1 MGPYHI
7 ADKEVFYHA
16 VTFLALSLVGSF
28 IQVVSQ
34 ARRPD
39 AVVHTADTI
48 YVLEF
53 KLDESAEA
61 ALNQIQEKGYAQSFQ
76 KIFLHSCLLKL
87 SIPSL
92 NFRIILNKMYS
103 AMNRYLLYIS
113 LLFIST
119 SLLAQSRIITAGSS
133 SSEIV
138 CALGHCD
145 DIVVTDRTSQ
155 YPEQLQNLPSIGYRN
170 SISAEGIISQMP
182 ELVILEEEYVKDA
195 LIDQLQSTGIKTVVV
210 AQDRSW
216 ESTQERINTIAAVLD
231 KEEAGQELIAQ
242 MESEL
247 AEVKQ
252 LVASN
257 DSQPKV
263 LGVYARGAGA
273 MQVGGPNSAFA
284 LIELA
289 GAKNAV
295 PDIDGFKPL
304 NAESLIQA
312 NPDYILFF
320 DSGLESVGGVD
331 GALQIPGVAQT
342 TAGKQRQIIAMDG
355 VKLTNWGPRLPEAAR
370 ELFYLTHPEAHAQGT
385 YRPKK

>member
-1 MGPYHI
+1 M
-7 ADKEVFYHA
+7 
-16 VTFLALSLVGSF
+16 S
-28 IQVVSQ
+28 
-34 ARRPD
+34 
-39 AVVHTADTI
+39 
-48 YVLEF
+48 
-53 KLDESAEA
+53 
-61 ALNQIQEKGYAQSFQ
+61 
-76 KIFLHSCLLKL
+76 
-87 SIPSL
+87 
-92 NFRIILNKMYS
+92 
-103 AMNRYLLYIS
+103 RYLLYIP
-113 LLFIST
+113 LLVIST

-145 DIVVTDRTSQ
+145 DIVATDRTSQ
-155 YPEQLQNLPSIGYRN
+155 YPVQLQNLPSIGYRN

-216 ESTQERINTIAAVLD
+216 DSTQERINTIAAALD

-247 AEVKQ
+247 AEVKK
-252 LVASN
+252 VVE
-257 DSQPKV
+257 DSESRPTV

-273 MQVGGPNSAFA
+273 LQVGGPNSAFA

-289 GAKNAV
+289 GAQNAV
-295 PDIDGFKPL
+295 PEINGFKPL
-304 NAESLIQA
+304 NTESLIQA

-331 GALQIPGVAQT
+331 GVLQIPGVAQT
-342 TAGKQRQIIAMDG
+342 TTGQQRQIIAMDG

-370 ELFYLTHPEAHAQGT
+370 ELFSLTHPEAHARHT
-385 YRPKK
+385 ESPEK